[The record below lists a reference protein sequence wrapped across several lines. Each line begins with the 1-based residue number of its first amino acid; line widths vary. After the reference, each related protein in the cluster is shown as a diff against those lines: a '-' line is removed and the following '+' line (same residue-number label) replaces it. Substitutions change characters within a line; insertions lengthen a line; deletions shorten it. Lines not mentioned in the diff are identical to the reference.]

1 MSITAHP
8 SDKSRHFSKE
18 ILALLSGKG
27 NKVLKL
33 TATLLQSVRWLW
45 LDGGWL
51 TGSFS

>member
-18 ILALLSGKG
+18 ILALLSEKG

-33 TATLLQSVRWLW
+33 PQRSFKAFA
-45 LDGGWL
+45 GFGWMVV
-51 TGSFS
+51 G